1 MSWAE
6 LVLGIWILV
15 SPWILGYWRVSS
27 ALWSAVVAGVL
38 VALLALWQIIGVDE
52 NNHGQNG

>member
-38 VALLALWQIIGVDE
+38 VALLALWQIAGVEDHKNE
-52 NNHGQNG
+52 NR